1 MSELDQSP
9 IEGTV
14 VEHGVAERTVAF
26 FIALGDEKVDKDWAE
41 IGKTMLLVTPAVV
54 ALVATR
60 GKKFRKV
67 RELIAPGIALGK
79 LVKDVS
85 AQITPEHLAKAD
97 KVVAEAKVSANT
109 LVSQARART
118 RRVS

>member
-1 MSELDQSP
+1 MSSMEPQAVDGQ
-9 IEGTV
+9 V
-14 VEHGVAERTVAF
+14 VEYGVAERTVAF

-41 IGKTMLLVTPAVV
+41 IGKTMLIVAPAVV
-54 ALVATR
+54 TLVATR

-97 KVVAEAKVSANT
+97 RVVAEAKVSANT
-109 LVSQARART
+109 LVAQARQRT
-118 RRVS
+118 RRAG